1 MDNLQMIFQLKKMW
15 DTFTN
20 NHPMFPKFLKAVNK
34 RGIQEGTVIEII
46 VTDPDGTPLSTNLK
60 VTATDI
66 ELFNALKDLTSG
78 N

>member
-20 NHPMFPKFLKAVNK
+20 NHPMFLKFLKAVNK

-66 ELFNALKDLTSG
+66 ELFNALKDLKSG